1 MLHPETI
8 FGLGF
13 LAWAG
18 VSLTWST
25 SPQQGAL
32 LLALLAGGYVL
43 GQQMRDLRKLW
54 VCLLVGASLNLV
66 LAFAEFAVWWNGG
79 DFRWYG
85 LAGGSGQMGCVM
97 AVCFAAA
104 LGYRQ
109 LWFIPIGGIGLVYA
123 GNRGAMAAA
132 GVACLI
138 ALWRNYR
145 ATAMCLLLLAIL
157 AGLVLRDDAGAS
169 FVSRLGIWQD
179 TINHLTPLGHGFGS
193 FAAEYAAWPKRTAP
207 ALQLAP
213 HAYNDT
219 LELLFDLG
227 LGSVLAWLCVIFAM
241 EGRNR
246 ADHLVCWTF
255 LTLSLSFFPLWV
267 IGPAF
272 TLSLGH
278 LARTRGEKPWRAG
291 VSLPSTT

>member
-1 MLHPETI
+1 MFRPETI

-13 LAWAG
+13 AAWAG
-18 VSLTWST
+18 VSLTWSP
-25 SPQQGAL
+25 SPSQGAL
-32 LLALLAGGYVL
+32 LLALLVGGYVL

-54 VCLLVGASLNLV
+54 VCLLAGASLNLV
-66 LAFAEFAVWWNGG
+66 LAFAEFAVWWDGG
-79 DFRWYG
+79 DYRWYG

-97 AVCFAAA
+97 AICFAAA
-104 LGYRQ
+104 IGYRQ
-109 LWFIPIGGIGLVYA
+109 WWFIPIGVIGLAYA
-123 GNRGAMAAA
+123 GNRGAMLAA

-138 ALWRNYR
+138 ALWREYR

-169 FVSRLGIWQD
+169 FVSRLGVWQD

-193 FAAEYAAWPKRTAP
+193 YADEYASWPKRTAP
-207 ALQLAP
+207 ALQLAV
-213 HAYNDT
+213 HAYNDA

-227 LGSVLAWLCVIFAM
+227 IGAVLGWLCVIFAM

-246 ADHLVCWTF
+246 ADQLICWTF
-255 LTLSLSFFPLWV
+255 LALGAAFFPLWV

-278 LARTRGEKPWRAG
+278 LARTRGEKPWRVG